1 MQFPADLITFTEEI
15 LNGKFHFLC
24 SGSFSA
30 HLFALSPNMVWLLRA
45 KTNLHQLTLKQCY
58 EGFKEALI
66 TFDIREALKVT
77 LERCIQNLTSKM
89 EVFADIVNG
98 WKRFIEKRQKREKEN
113 LWVYGEKYLKYSVFY
128 KNRKIPK
135 NLWTFW

>member
-1 MQFPADLITFTEEI
+1 MQFPADLVTFNEEI

-24 SGSFSA
+24 SGSSSA

-45 KTNLHQLTLKQCY
+45 KTNLHQLALKQCY

-113 LWVYGEKYLKYSVFY
+113 L
-128 KNRKIPK
+128 
-135 NLWTFW
+135 

>member
-1 MQFPADLITFTEEI
+1 MQFPADLVTFTEEI

-89 EVFADIVNG
+89 EVFADTVNG
-98 WKRFIEKRQKREKEN
+98 WKRFIEKRQKREKEICEFMGRN
-113 LWVYGEKYLKYSVFY
+113 
-128 KNRKIPK
+128 I
-135 NLWTFW
+135 

>member
-1 MQFPADLITFTEEI
+1 MQFPADLVTFNEEI

-30 HLFALSPNMVWLLRA
+30 HLFALSTNMVWLLRA
-45 KTNLHQLTLKQCY
+45 KTNLHQLALKQCY
-58 EGFKEALI
+58 EGFK
-66 TFDIREALKVT
+66 EALKVT

-98 WKRFIEKRQKREKEN
+98 WKRFIEKRQKRVKEN
-113 LWVYGEKYLKYSVFY
+113 L
-128 KNRKIPK
+128 
-135 NLWTFW
+135 